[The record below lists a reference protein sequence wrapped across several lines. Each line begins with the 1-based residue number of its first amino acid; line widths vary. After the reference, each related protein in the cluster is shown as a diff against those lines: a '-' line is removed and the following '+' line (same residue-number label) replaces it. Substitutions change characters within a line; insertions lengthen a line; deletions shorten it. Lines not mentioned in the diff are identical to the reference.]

1 MRALK
6 LVQHMKTGAGLV
18 PEATLHK
25 IKASSRHRDML
36 VKVPVEAHKQYW
48 LDIYSDLTNF
58 LRLRL
63 STTWIPRSLNSFLNL
78 NTRFVLLVLAALF
91 MSLSTGV
98 TLAADRGM
106 GLASTRSCEPGQVV
120 TTPET
125 QEHGLSQK
133 AEEVA
138 RFFNFSITNSIVV
151 TWMVALGLIGVSYFA
166 TRNMKPVP
174 GRLQNVF
181 EWLVE
186 SLYSFLEEII
196 GPHLVKRTFWFFA
209 TIFIFILATNWMGLI
224 PGVGS
229 IGWGHRTSHG
239 FVIDQPLFRGVNADV
254 NMTLAMALV
263 FFACWIVWALQ
274 EVGPVGFL
282 KELFAPKGE
291 TTGLLKLLM
300 IFVFFAA
307 GCLEIISIL
316 FRPVSL
322 SFRLYGNIFAGENLL
337 EAMAKMVPG
346 LGWLLPIPFY
356 LLELLMG
363 LVQALVFMLLTAVF
377 TMLICQ
383 HETKEVAVAHE

>member
-1 MRALK
+1 
-6 LVQHMKTGAGLV
+6 
-18 PEATLHK
+18 
-25 IKASSRHRDML
+25 
-36 VKVPVEAHKQYW
+36 
-48 LDIYSDLTNF
+48 
-58 LRLRL
+58 
-63 STTWIPRSLNSFLNL
+63 
-78 NTRFVLLVLAALF
+78 
-91 MSLSTGV
+91 
-98 TLAADRGM
+98 
-106 GLASTRSCEPGQVV
+106 
-120 TTPET
+120 
-125 QEHGLSQK
+125 
-133 AEEVA
+133 
-138 RFFNFSITNSIVV
+138 
-151 TWMVALGLIGVSYFA
+151 
-166 TRNMKPVP
+166 MKPVP
-174 GRLQNVF
+174 GGLQNVF

-186 SLYSFLEEII
+186 SLYRFLEGII

-229 IGWGHRTSHG
+229 IGWGHQTSHG
-239 FVIDQPLFRGVNADV
+239 FVIDHPLFRGVNADV

-300 IFVFFAA
+300 ILVFFVA
-307 GCLEIISIL
+307 GCLEVISIL

-346 LGWLLPIPFY
+346 FGWLLPIPFY
-356 LLELLMG
+356 FLELLVG

-383 HETKEVAVAHE
+383 HEAKEPAVAYE